1 MLPHSEAS
9 ERNKDPIL
17 GVLRDALSGSS
28 SVLEIGSGTGQHAVH
43 FARHLPHLTWL
54 PTERIDGLPG
64 LAARVAQEGPVNLRP
79 PVELDVRWDIWPVA
93 ACDAVYTA
101 NTLHIM
107 SWPEVQALFRG
118 IGRVLAAGGLVAIY
132 GPFRYMGAYTSESN
146 QRFDHSLRQRDPASG
161 IRDFEAVDALAA
173 DVDLGHLADY
183 RMPANNQLLVWRRG
197 SGERALDVR

>member
-1 MLPHSEAS
+1 MLAHSEAS
-9 ERNKDPIL
+9 ERNKGPIL
-17 GVLRDALSGSS
+17 GALRDALSGSS

-54 PTERIDGLPG
+54 PTERSDGLPS
-64 LAARVAQEGPVNLRP
+64 LAARVAQEGPVNLWP
-79 PVELDVRWDIWPVA
+79 PVELDVRWDIWPVV
-93 ACDAVYTA
+93 ACDAVFTA

-107 SWPEVQALFRG
+107 SWPEVQALFSG

-132 GPFRYMGAYTSESN
+132 GPFRYKGAYTSESN
-146 QRFDHSLRQRDPASG
+146 QRFDHALRLSDPASG

-197 SGERALDVR
+197 AGERALDVR